1 MKNKIINSVGVLVLL
16 VSLALPFFI
25 TGYWMRTLTLLF
37 MLAGMSQAWNFIG
50 GYTGY
55 PAFGNVVFFGM
66 GAYTT
71 GILMNKASWPF
82 IPSFVASGL
91 VAAVFAILV
100 GLPVLRLK
108 GHYFAIAT
116 LGVAEA
122 VREIVDNWVSLT
134 EGGNGMTLPISHDP
148 NFTMQIYYTMLGILL
163 ASVLVT
169 YLLSRTRWIYG
180 MVAIR
185 EDEDAAKVM
194 GINTTLFKI
203 LAFTLSGLITG
214 LIGGLYGYWNTF
226 IDTNSVFAI
235 SYTLRMIIIPILG
248 GPGTV
253 LGPVVGA
260 VLFYAI
266 RTYLWLH
273 FTKLHALFLGF
284 VIVLVIIFMPKGI
297 MDVVRGRRRFTWS
310 YFLNTVR
317 ESRV

>member
-1 MKNKIINSVGVLVLL
+1 MKNKVVNGAGVLILLIGVLL
-16 VSLALPFFI
+16 PLFVSD
-25 TGYWMRTLTLLF
+25 YWVRTVTLLF
-37 MLAGMSQAWNFIG
+37 MLAGMAQGWNFIG

-55 PAFGNVVFFGM
+55 PAFGNVAFFGM

-71 GILMNKASWPF
+71 GILMNKTGWTF
-82 IPSFVASGL
+82 VPSFVVSGI
-91 VAAVFAILV
+91 VAALFAILI

-122 VREIVDNWVSLT
+122 VREIADNWVSLT
-134 EGGNGMTLPISHDP
+134 EGGHGMTLPISQDP
-148 NFTMQIYYTMLGILL
+148 NFGLQIYYTMLGILL
-163 ASVLVT
+163 ASVLMT

-194 GINTTLFKI
+194 GINTTFFKV
-203 LAFTLSGLITG
+203 LAFMLSGLITG
-214 LIGGLYGYWNTF
+214 FIGGLYAYWNTF
-226 IDTNSVFAI
+226 IDTNSVFTI
-235 SYTLRMIIIPILG
+235 TYTLHMIIITILG

-260 VLFYAI
+260 VLFHAI
-266 RTYLWLH
+266 RTFLWLR
-273 FTKLHALFLGF
+273 FTQLHALFLGL
-284 VIVLVIIFMPKGI
+284 VIVFVIIFMPKGV
-297 MDVVRGRRRFTWS
+297 MDVVRGRRHFTWG
-310 YFLNTVR
+310 YFLRTVR